1 MRILFVINGLGT
13 GGAERSLAEM
23 LPGFVERGMEP
34 TVACL
39 ARRAEG
45 VQPELVER
53 GYDIRFLSP
62 APSVSRAAGIPT
74 WTWEL
79 RRLIDWTRPNVVHTT
94 HFESDV
100 SGRLAARGR
109 RVPVVSSLVNTLDDP
124 VRRSDPTVGRL
135 SLGLVR
141 KVDAFTARRY
151 TTHFHAISEAV
162 KRDAVRG
169 MRIPADRVTVVPRG
183 RSRDR
188 LGLPGRDRRMAVRR
202 RVGLGPDD
210 EVVLNVGRQEYQ
222 KGQRY
227 LIEAFALL
235 AQDRPRATL
244 VIAGREGLGSGDV
257 RGALDSLPAGVVERV
272 KVLGHRGDV
281 PDLLAAADVFAFPSL
296 YEGLGG
302 AVLEAMALG
311 VPVVASDL
319 PALREVVEPGGN
331 ALLVRPADPASLAGA
346 IRAVLDDAGRAAA
359 MGRRGIELFESRFS
373 LEHVT
378 ERMSELLSSVAATR
392 SGRGPAA
399 LAAEAG

>member
-1 MRILFVINGLGT
+1 VRALFVINGLGT

-23 LPGFVERGMEP
+23 LPGFVERGVEP

-45 VQPELVER
+45 VQSELVE
-53 GYDIRFLSP
+53 GGFDIRFLSP
-62 APSVSRAAGIPT
+62 APPVSRAAGIPR
-74 WTWEL
+74 WTREL
-79 RRLIDWTRPNVVHTT
+79 RRLIDRTGPDIVHTT

-109 RVPVVSSLVNTLDDP
+109 VPVVSSLVNTLDDP
-124 VRRSDPTVGRL
+124 VRRDDPSVGKL

-141 KVDAFTARRY
+141 QADAFTARRY
-151 TTHFHAISEAV
+151 TAHFHAISEAV

-169 MRIPADRVTVVPRG
+169 MRIAAARVTVVPRG

-188 LGLPGRDRRMAVRR
+188 LGLPGPARRRAVRE
-202 RVGLGPDD
+202 RVGLRPDD

-227 LIEAFALL
+227 LIEAFALV
-235 AQDRPRATL
+235 ARERPRATL
-244 VIAGREGLGSGDV
+244 VIAGREGLGTGEL
-257 RGALDSLPAGVVERV
+257 RGALASLPDEVAERV
-272 KVLGHRGDV
+272 RFLGHRADV

-311 VPVVASDL
+311 IPVVASDL
-319 PALREVVEPGGN
+319 PALREVVEPGES
-331 ALLVRPADPASLAGA
+331 ALLVPPADPAGLAQA
-346 IRAVLDDAGRAAA
+346 IRALLDDPGRAVT
-359 MGRRGIELFESRFS
+359 MGDRGIELFEARFS
-373 LEHVT
+373 LDQVT
-378 ERMSELLSSVAATR
+378 DRMTQLLSSVAAAR
-392 SGRGPAA
+392 SRRGRAP
-399 LAAEAG
+399 LAAGTG